1 MKITAVILASMMLAS
16 CASLPSISFYDDN
29 ESLLAVQVRGAAE
42 SLDCSA
48 KQEPQVKGIQNRV
61 DLLLYFSEA
70 KHSDDVQEMVLP
82 MKETVDSFYARI
94 RKNDSIAFCEL
105 KKKIIIQQSKTIADA
120 VMRRF

>member
-1 MKITAVILASMMLAS
+1 MKIATVILATMMLAS
-16 CASLPSISFYDDN
+16 CGIPSISFYDDN

-42 SLDCSA
+42 ALDCSA
-48 KQEPQVKGIQNRV
+48 KQEPQVRNIQNRV

-82 MKETVDSFYARI
+82 MKDTVDKFYERVK
-94 RKNDSIAFCEL
+94 KNDSIAFCEI
-105 KKKIIIQQSKTIADA
+105 KKKLIVQQSKTIADA

>member
-1 MKITAVILASMMLAS
+1 MKIATVILATMMLAS
-16 CASLPSISFYDDN
+16 CGIPSISFYDDN

-42 SLDCSA
+42 ALDCSA
-48 KQEPQVKGIQNRV
+48 KQEPQVRNIQNRV

-82 MKETVDSFYARI
+82 MKDTVDKFYERVK
-94 RKNDSIAFCEL
+94 KNDSIAFCEI
-105 KKKIIIQQSKTIADA
+105 KKKLIIQQSKTIADA

>member
-1 MKITAVILASMMLAS
+1 MKIATVILATMMLAS
-16 CASLPSISFYDDN
+16 CGIPSISFYDDN

-42 SLDCSA
+42 SLDCSV
-48 KQEPQVKGIQNRV
+48 KQEPQVRGIQNRV

-82 MKETVDSFYARI
+82 MKDTVDKFYERVK
-94 RKNDSIAFCEL
+94 KNDSIAFCEI
-105 KKKIIIQQSKTIADA
+105 KKKLIVQQSKTIADA

>member
-1 MKITAVILASMMLAS
+1 MKIATVILATMMLAS
-16 CASLPSISFYDDN
+16 CGIPSISFYDDN

-42 SLDCSA
+42 ALDCSV

-82 MKETVDSFYARI
+82 MKDTVDKFYERVK
-94 RKNDSIAFCEL
+94 KNDSIAFCEI
-105 KKKIIIQQSKTIADA
+105 KKKLIIQQSKTIADA